1 MAILI
6 FTVLNGMGVAF
17 LLYVLVNFWKE
28 GHRPKRAVRQFE
40 IDFIRKDKPEV
51 IFAGHPVSHSAQGGL
66 FVIPLRARERGLGG
80 RQSHQ
85 GPAGKTDETTMKRFP
100 KR

>member
-28 GHRPKRAVRQFE
+28 GHRPKKAIRQFE

-51 IFAGHPVSHSAQGGL
+51 IVAAHPVSHSAQGGL

-80 RQSHQ
+80 RQGHR
-85 GPAGKTDETTMKRFP
+85 GPAAKTDEMPIKLFP
-100 KR
+100 KM